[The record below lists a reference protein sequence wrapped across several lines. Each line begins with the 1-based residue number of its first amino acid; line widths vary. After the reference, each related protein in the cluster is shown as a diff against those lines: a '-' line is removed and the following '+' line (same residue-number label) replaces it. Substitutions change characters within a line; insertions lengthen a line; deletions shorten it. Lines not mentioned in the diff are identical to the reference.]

1 VVGPHVVEAL
11 RADLGD
17 RLTVQEM
24 DAGHM
29 VYWDALED
37 TVDAMRRFLGV
48 GVGPRE

>member
-1 VVGPHVVEAL
+1 MGSLATRGGAAH
-11 RADLGD
+11 

-37 TVDAMRRFLGV
+37 TVDALRRFLGV